1 MRGSRQKRR
10 RRLLLYLTKRR
21 RRRRMAIAVTVM
33 VFVGLI
39 AYAGNILSKSAHKTT
54 ELTKERYIEIE
65 LSGSSVKGSIRPGG
79 SILLAPVVENKG
91 TINCTAFVKL
101 TIPKVYVKVSGDSIS
116 TYVPAYD
123 YETNSNWKLIEED
136 SDSGYQI
143 VVVYAYM
150 NEYNTY
156 ELELLSPG
164 LSTSSLVKDGFTMIN
179 MSSAEFMSMT
189 DVDIQVDGY
198 LVDEEGGSD
207 PESVWAA
214 IQ

>member
-1 MRGSRQKRR
+1 
-10 RRLLLYLTKRR
+10 
-21 RRRRMAIAVTVM
+21 MAIAATVM
-33 VFVGLI
+33 VFVGII
-39 AYAGNILSKSAHKTT
+39 AYATDILWDKDHSAT
-54 ELTKERYIEIE
+54 ELTKERYVKVK
-65 LSGSSVKGSIRPGG
+65 LSGSSAKGSIRPGG
-79 SILLAPVVENKG
+79 SISLAPVVENKG
-91 TINCTAFVKL
+91 TISCTAFVKL

-136 SDSGYQI
+136 SDGGHQI
-143 VVVYAYM
+143 VVYAYM
-150 NEYNTY
+150 NEYKTY

-164 LSTSSLVKDGFTMIN
+164 LSTSSLIKYGVTMVE

-214 IQ
+214 IQQ

>member
-1 MRGSRQKRR
+1 
-10 RRLLLYLTKRR
+10 
-21 RRRRMAIAVTVM
+21 MAIAVTVM

-39 AYAGNILSKSAHKTT
+39 AYATDVLWKSAHKTT

-101 TIPKVYVKVSGDSIS
+101 TIPKANVKVSGDSMS
-116 TYVPAYD
+116 TYVPAYV
-123 YETNSNWKLIEED
+123 YETNSNWKLID
-136 SDSGYQI
+136 SDSDGGYQI
-143 VVVYAYM
+143 VVYTYI
-150 NEYNTY
+150 NEYYTY
-156 ELELLSPG
+156 ELEPLSPG
-164 LSTSSLVKDGFTMIN
+164 LSTSSLIKYGVIMVE
-179 MSSAEFMSMT
+179 MSSAEFVSMT

-214 IQ
+214 IQQ